1 MMRALL
7 VYTALTLGIVIGGG
21 ALLSTV
27 VFDGEAA
34 RHAVVVSGSV
44 ALVVQLFAFAILRL
58 VARDPRNAIAGW
70 GLGALL
76 RMATLLVYGLLVVK
90 ALGLAPVAALVSLAT
105 FFFLSMLVEPLALNV
120 KS

>member
-7 VYTALTLGIVIGGG
+7 LHAALTLGIVALVG
-21 ALLSTV
+21 ALLSAV
-27 VFDGEAA
+27 AFGGEAA
-34 RHAVVVSGSV
+34 RHAIVVSAGVAVVV
-44 ALVVQLFAFAILRL
+44 QMFAFAILRL

-70 GLGALL
+70 GVGALL
-76 RMATLLVYGLLVVK
+76 RMVTLVVYGLVVVK

-105 FFFLSMLVEPLALNV
+105 FFFLSMLVEPLVLNV